1 MRTVTLIFLIYYI
14 IINIIGLIIMGVDK
28 RKAIRNA
35 YRIPEANL
43 FCVAL
48 LGGALG
54 TTLGMRIFRHKT
66 KHPKF
71 NICIPMFIIIH
82 VAIIAYLI
90 LFFQAHIIHGFPMTW
105 DLITGITFFLHQV
118 LIIRISISH

>member
-1 MRTVTLIFLIYYI
+1 MKTITLIFLIYCL

-35 YRIPEANL
+35 FRIPEATL

-48 LGGALG
+48 LGGSLG

-66 KHPKF
+66 KHWYFVVGMP
-71 NICIPMFIIIH
+71 
-82 VAIIAYLI
+82 LI
-90 LFFQAHIIHGFPMTW
+90 LIAQAA
-105 DLITGITFFLHQV
+105 LIV
-118 LIIRISISH
+118 LLYTKLF

>member
-1 MRTVTLIFLIYYI
+1 MTISTILVLILFLYWIMV
-14 IINIIGLIIMGVDK
+14 NLIGFIIMGVDK

-35 YRIPEANL
+35 YRIPEATL

-66 KHPKF
+66 KHWYFVVGMP
-71 NICIPMFIIIH
+71 
-82 VAIIAYLI
+82 LI
-90 LFFQAHIIHGFPMTW
+90 FFTQLALTVF
-105 DLITGITFFLHQV
+105 LITKF
-118 LIIRISISH
+118 S

>member
-1 MRTVTLIFLIYYI
+1 MTISTILVLILFLYWIMV
-14 IINIIGLIIMGVDK
+14 NLIGFIIMGVDK

-35 YRIPEANL
+35 YRIPEATL

-66 KHPKF
+66 KHWYFVVGMP
-71 NICIPMFIIIH
+71 
-82 VAIIAYLI
+82 LI
-90 LFFQAHIIHGFPMTW
+90 FFAQLALTVF
-105 DLITGITFFLHQV
+105 LITKF
-118 LIIRISISH
+118 S